1 MNEGEK
7 LRNKNIV
14 LDKLKDI
21 HERERKRERELIA
34 PNTQSN
40 NSKIPG

>member
-14 LDKLKDI
+14 LDKLKIRDSREREK
-21 HERERKRERELIA
+21 ERERINRTEYSVE
-34 PNTQSN
+34 QQ
-40 NSKIPG
+40 

>member
-14 LDKLKDI
+14 LDKLKIRDI
-21 HERERKRERELIA
+21 HERERKRE
-34 PNTQSN
+34 N
-40 NSKIPG
+40 